1 MDIVGRARAMVVN
14 PGPTWVTIEQEA
26 TDWQKLYV
34 PYMVVL
40 AAIPA
45 VASFIYWSIL
55 GVGGFGFSM
64 RLPIVTGLGLAISHY
79 VMTLVMVFVWGWL
92 ISQLAN
98 TFGGQPNLM
107 NGVKLTVYAS
117 TPAMLAGVF
126 MAIPGLSMLSV
137 LGSFYSLYL
146 LYLGLPV
153 LMKNPAEKS
162 ISYLVVAAIVGI
174 IGAVLIGLVSNIF
187 MPSPMS
193 GMHSMNGANG
203 FNRTSNMQINTPQG
217 NVQISTAPGT
227 GGDASNAVMTIKT
240 PDGEVK
246 IDTQG
251 MQDFAKRMEA
261 MAAEQEKA
269 AKKLQPEPAASA
281 AQ

>member
-1 MDIVGRARAMVVN
+1 MDIVGRARAMVVS
-14 PGPTWVTIEQEA
+14 PGPTWVTVEQEA

-45 VASFIYWSIL
+45 VATFIYWSIL

-92 ISQLAN
+92 ISQLAG
-98 TFGGQPNLM
+98 TFGGQPNVM

-137 LGSFYSLYL
+137 LGSFYALYI

-153 LMKNPAEKS
+153 LMKNPVEKTVP
-162 ISYLVVAAIVGI
+162 YLAVAAIVGI
-174 IGAVLIGLVSNIF
+174 VGAVLIGVLSNAF
-187 MPSPMS
+187 MPSPISRMGS
-193 GMHSMNGANG
+193 INGMNGAPG
-203 FNRTSNMQINTPQG
+203 NMQISTPQG
-217 NVQISTAPGT
+217 NVQISTAPSA
-227 GGDASNAVMTIKT
+227 GGDPSNATMSIKT
-240 PDGEVK
+240 ADGEVK

-269 AKKLQPEPAASA
+269 IKKMQPEPGASA

>member
-1 MDIVGRARAMVVN
+1 MDIVERARAMVVN
-14 PGPTWVTIEQEA
+14 PGATWVTVEQET
-26 TDWQKLYV
+26 TDWQKLYI
-34 PYMVVL
+34 PYMVIL

-45 VASFIYWSIL
+45 AASFIYWSIL
-55 GVGGFGFSM
+55 GAGGFGFSM
-64 RLPIVTGLGLAISHY
+64 RLPMVTGLGLAISHY

-92 ISQLAN
+92 ISVLAG

-117 TPAMLAGVF
+117 TPSMLAGVF
-126 MAIPGLSMLSV
+126 MAIPGLSLLAM

-146 LYLGLPV
+146 VYLGLPV
-153 LMKNPAEKS
+153 LMKNPTEKS
-162 ISYLVVAAIVGI
+162 IPYLVVAALVGI
-174 IGAVLIGLVSNIF
+174 VGAVLIGMTSNIF

-193 GMHSMNGANG
+193 QMGSINGMNDAPG
-203 FNRTSNMQINTPQG
+203 NMQISTPEG
-217 NVQISTAPGT
+217 NIQISTGRGT
-227 GGDASNAVMTIKT
+227 GGDPSSATMTIKT

-269 AKKLQPEPAASA
+269 NKK
-281 AQ
+281 

>member
-14 PGPTWVTIEQEA
+14 PGPTWVTVEHEA

-98 TFGGQPNLM
+98 TFGGQANLM

-137 LGSFYSLYL
+137 LGSFYSLYI

-153 LMKNPAEKS
+153 LMKNPAEKT
-162 ISYLVVAAIVGI
+162 IPYLVVAAIVGI
-174 IGAVLIGLVSNIF
+174 VGAVLIGLLSNIF

-193 GMHSMNGANG
+193 RMGSINGMNGAPG
-203 FNRTSNMQINTPQG
+203 TM
-217 NVQISTAPGT
+217 QISTPKGNVEIST
-227 GGDASNAVMTIKT
+227 GPSASGDSSNATMTIKT
-240 PDGEVK
+240 ADGEVK

-269 AKKLQPEPAASA
+269 NKK
-281 AQ
+281 

>member
-14 PGPTWVTIEQEA
+14 PGPTWVTVEQEP

-34 PYMVVL
+34 PYMVIL

-64 RLPIVTGLGLAISHY
+64 RLPILTGLGMAISNY

-98 TFGGQPNLM
+98 TFGGTANLM

-126 MAIPGLSMLSV
+126 MAIPGLSMLSI
-137 LGSFYSLYL
+137 LGSCYSLYL

-174 IGAVLIGLVSNIF
+174 VGAVLISLVSNIF

-193 GMHSMNGANG
+193 RMHSMNGING
-203 FNRTSNMQINTPQG
+203 THGM
-217 NVQISTAPGT
+217 QISTPKGNIDISTASGSN
-227 GGDASNAVMTIKT
+227 GDASNPTMTIKS

-246 IDTQG
+246 IDMQG
-251 MQDFAKRMEA
+251 MQDFAKKMEA
-261 MAAEQEKA
+261 VAAEQQKA
-269 AKKLQPEPAASA
+269 QQKQ
-281 AQ
+281 

>member
-1 MDIVGRARAMVVN
+1 MDIVERARAMVVS
-14 PGPTWVTIEQEA
+14 PGPTWVTVEQET

-92 ISQLAN
+92 ISMLAN

-117 TPAMLAGVF
+117 TPSMLAGVF
-126 MAIPGLSMLSV
+126 MAIPGLSMLTV

-146 LYLGLPV
+146 VYLGLPV

-162 ISYLVVAAIVGI
+162 IPYLVVAALVGI
-174 IGAVLIGLVSNIF
+174 VGAVLIGMTSNIF

-193 GMHSMNGANG
+193 RMGSINGMNGAA
-203 FNRTSNMQINTPQG
+203 NMQISTPKG
-217 NVQISTAPGT
+217 NVQISTAPGS
-227 GGDASNAVMTIKT
+227 DPSNATMTIKT

-261 MAAEQEKA
+261 IAAEQEKA
-269 AKKLQPEPAASA
+269 NKK
-281 AQ
+281 

>member
-45 VASFIYWSIL
+45 LASFIYWSIL

-64 RLPIVTGLGLAISHY
+64 RLPIVTGLGLAISNY

-162 ISYLVVAAIVGI
+162 VSYLVVAAIVGI
-174 IGAVLIGLVSNIF
+174 VGAVLISLVSNIF
-187 MPSPMS
+187 MPSPLSRMQ
-193 GMHSMNGANG
+193 GMNDVNG
-203 FNRTSNMQINTPQG
+203 THNMQISTPKG
-217 NVQISTAPGT
+217 NVQISTGPGT
-227 GGDASNAVMTIKT
+227 GGDPSNATMTIKT

-269 AKKLQPEPAASA
+269 KQKQ
-281 AQ
+281 

>member
-1 MDIVGRARAMVVN
+1 MDIVERARAMVVK
-14 PGPTWVTIEQEA
+14 PGPTWVTVEQEA

-45 VASFIYWSIL
+45 VASFIYWSVL

-64 RLPIVTGLGLAISHY
+64 RLPIATGLGLAISHY
-79 VMTLVMVFVWGWL
+79 VMTLVMVFLWGWL

-117 TPAMLAGVF
+117 TPSMLAGIF
-126 MAIPGLSMLSV
+126 MAIPGLSLLSV

-146 LYLGLPV
+146 IYLGLPV

-162 ISYLVVAAIVGI
+162 IPYLVVAALVGI
-174 IGAVLIGLVSNIF
+174 VGAVLIGMTSNIF
-187 MPSPMS
+187 MPSTLSRMGS
-193 GMHSMNGANG
+193 INGMNDAPA
-203 FNRTSNMQINTPQG
+203 NMQISTPNG

-227 GGDASNAVMTIKT
+227 GTDPSMATMTIKT

-246 IDTQG
+246 IDAQG

-269 AKKLQPEPAASA
+269 NKK
-281 AQ
+281 